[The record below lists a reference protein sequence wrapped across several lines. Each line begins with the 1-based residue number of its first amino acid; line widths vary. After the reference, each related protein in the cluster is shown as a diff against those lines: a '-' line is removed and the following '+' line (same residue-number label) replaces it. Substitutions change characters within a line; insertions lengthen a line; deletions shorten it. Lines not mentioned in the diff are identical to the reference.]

1 MSNQSLFPK
10 LNELASTFSDSRGS
24 MDVLYESCSAVL
36 KRSNSKKGVFRG
48 LHKQTAPAEQV
59 KIIRIISGKIID
71 FVTDPKDND
80 EIIWYTE
87 LSSGDGWVIIE
98 SNLAHGF
105 YALEDVVFEYFC
117 DGAYNESLEQVF
129 RIDIIIEEALGL
141 QPFYLSDKDLKG
153 IPYGKSVRPF
163 IKTKQE

>member
-1 MSNQSLFPK
+1 MSSKSLFPR
-10 LNELASTFSDSRGS
+10 LNELTNTFSDSRGS

-48 LHKQTAPAEQV
+48 LHKQNAPAEQI

-71 FVTDPKDND
+71 FVTDPEDRD

-87 LSSGDGWVIIE
+87 LSSEVDWVLIE

-117 DGAYNESLEQVF
+117 DGAYNESLEEVF
-129 RIDIIIEEALGL
+129 RADSIIKETLGL
-141 QPFYLSDKDLKG
+141 QPFYLSDKDQKG
-153 IPYGKSVRPF
+153 DSYGKSVRPF
-163 IKTKQE
+163 IRN

>member
-1 MSNQSLFPK
+1 MSSKLLFPK
-10 LNELASTFSDSRGS
+10 LNELSNTFSDNRGS

-48 LHKQTAPAEQV
+48 LHKQKAPAEQI

-71 FVTDPKDND
+71 FVTDPEDKD
-80 EIIWYTE
+80 EIIWYSE
-87 LSSGDGWVIIE
+87 LSSEDDWVLIE
-98 SNLAHGF
+98 KNLAHGF

-117 DGAYNESLEQVF
+117 DGAYNESLEQVL
-129 RIDIIIEEALGL
+129 RVDSIVKEKLGL

-153 IPYGKSVRPF
+153 NSFGKSVRPF
-163 IKTKQE
+163 IRN